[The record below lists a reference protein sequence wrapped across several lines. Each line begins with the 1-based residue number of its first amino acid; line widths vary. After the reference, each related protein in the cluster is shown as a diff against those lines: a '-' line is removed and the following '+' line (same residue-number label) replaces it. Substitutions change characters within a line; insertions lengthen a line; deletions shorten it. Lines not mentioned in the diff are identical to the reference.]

1 MSGSEEGFIE
11 AGVSGRGYGFID
23 NSGHFAIPPVYSRA
37 DEFSNGYA
45 HVQKD
50 GKWLFL
56 NKKGEEIRL
65 STKYEDI
72 GHFSEGLCKVSVLK
86 LGFMD
91 LAYHSDNSEIA
102 GNWGFVNEKGQEI
115 VAPQYIY
122 AYDFEDGIAIVCKG
136 KWTKDS
142 KLIIPGDQPMQA
154 WDKYCRI
161 FTSPVSTQV
170 VLCAKRST
178 MDSA

>member
-102 GNWGFVNEKGQEI
+102 GNWGFVNEKGRKSLLLNI
-115 VAPQYIY
+115 
-122 AYDFEDGIAIVCKG
+122 
-136 KWTKDS
+136 S
-142 KLIIPGDQPMQA
+142 MPMIL
-154 WDKYCRI
+154 RMELPL
-161 FTSPVSTQV
+161 SVRVSGLKIQNGTINITRDDTGLRKSSGEASIKTV
-170 VLCAKRST
+170 KK
-178 MDSA
+178 